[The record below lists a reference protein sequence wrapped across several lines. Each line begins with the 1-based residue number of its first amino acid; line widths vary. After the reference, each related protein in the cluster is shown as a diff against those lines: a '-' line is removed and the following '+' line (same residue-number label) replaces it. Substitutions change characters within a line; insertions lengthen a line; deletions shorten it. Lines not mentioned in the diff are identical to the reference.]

1 MKKELENKIC
11 KAIEEILEIEGAK
24 KIQMFNCYDIAGDY
38 KEIYLN
44 EDGVEVLYAPGW
56 SYVEVIGLSDK
67 DYKKI
72 FKKYGY

>member
-1 MKKELENKIC
+1 MKKELENKIY

-24 KIQMFNCYDIAGDY
+24 RIQMFNCYDIAGDY
-38 KEIYLN
+38 KECFLK
-44 EDGVEVLYAPGW
+44 EDGIEVLYAPGY

-67 DYKKI
+67 NYKKI